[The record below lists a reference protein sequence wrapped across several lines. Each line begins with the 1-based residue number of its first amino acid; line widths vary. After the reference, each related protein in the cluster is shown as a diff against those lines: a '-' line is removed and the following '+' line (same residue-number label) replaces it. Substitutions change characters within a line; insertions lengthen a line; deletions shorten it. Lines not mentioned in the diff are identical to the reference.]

1 MRVRRLSMADAYI
14 PNIDLVALI
23 IFLGCVT
30 VSIMARGYAE
40 RAKTRKVV
48 SPDKT
53 LAEKYP
59 KLFVHKLRLA
69 EATANLSGKAVRE
82 AYRRNWIE
90 HMIANKQYVEMRE
103 IARNNLM
110 SSTAI
115 ISVLVVVLGFLVS
128 QYWGIKQASVIPN
141 PELKFFTVAALL
153 FYALYMLITQIRT
166 LMYLPIMSWVD
177 EELIKTIEGT
187 EKVDYISRMVEISYD
202 HFSNSNRA
210 IFYAICCSLWFI
222 DPVFFIASSLAL
234 TVVYARDD
242 FEQHRPMRERMGL
255 AMPENAS
262 EAKTD
267 GGNSE

>member
-1 MRVRRLSMADAYI
+1 MGLADALI
-14 PNIDLVALI
+14 PNIDLVAFV
-23 IFLGCVT
+23 IFLVCIT
-30 VSIMARGYAE
+30 ISMIARGYAE
-40 RAKTRKVV
+40 RRKTRRVA
-48 SPDKT
+48 SPDVSF
-53 LAEKYP
+53 AERYP

-69 EATANLSGKAVRE
+69 EATENFSGKAVRE

-90 HMIANKQYVEMRE
+90 HMIANKQYAEIRE
-103 IARNNLM
+103 TARNNLM

-128 QYWGIKQASVIPN
+128 QYWSIKQAGVVPN
-141 PELKFFTVAALL
+141 AELKFFTVTALL

-166 LMYLPIMSWVD
+166 LMYLPIMGWVD
-177 EELIKTIEGT
+177 EELVQTIEGT
-187 EKVDYISRMVEISYD
+187 DKVDYISRMVELSYD

-234 TVVYARDD
+234 TGVYARDD

-255 AMPENAS
+255 AMPGAS
-262 EAKTD
+262 PSGKKA
-267 GGNSE
+267 GGRVK